1 MSLLTVEELRSARNF
16 HTDESLWKLC
26 REAASYAVRP
36 PFSPEDRADCAAELM
51 TAALATVQTDA
62 PIVRHGSPAS
72 VLWFIGQNL
81 DRDETSITRQL
92 ASMPRVADSRFTFT
106 ALANRAADW
115 RRSEVAARE
124 RAELGA
130 GRDSAHHD
138 EPSPAVD
145 PTVHARK
152 LAEIS
157 TRAAAI
163 VAAEACEALG
173 YDAYMAPFAAADAA
187 RLPNGAERKF
197 SPVACLL
204 YQWARCIDGEQAA
217 SELGVGF
224 AAWRKRTSRAAKQV
238 RESYSLPE
246 LLAAIAGEP
255 CQTNRELFATTNGK
269 RVRGGHDATA
279 AKSRI
284 IAAGDWI
291 FAPRDES
298 REASAD
304 FKWPHDDRLGT
315 DAGSHSPRHESAV
328 TARAACKTT
337 YQRAAPVA
345 SRTRR
350 DVAHRD
356 GLSDAHRIVRQRAA
370 LGAALQAS
378 DSKPSKNAVGRTA
391 GKPPERMASRVVRLG
406 IE

>member
-1 MSLLTVEELRSARNF
+1 MSLLTIEELRSARNF

-36 PFSPEDRADCAAELM
+36 PFTPDDRADCAAELM
-51 TAALATVQTDA
+51 TSALAAVQTDAPTVRRGSPDA

-81 DRDETSITRQL
+81 DRDEASITTRQL
-92 ASMPRVADSRFTFT
+92 ASMPRVSDSRFTFT

-157 TRAAAI
+157 TRAARI
-163 VAAEACEALG
+163 VAIEATESLGMDPGTDAEPSAVC
-173 YDAYMAPFAAADAA
+173 
-187 RLPNGAERKF
+187 
-197 SPVACLL
+197 CLL

-255 CQTNRELFATTNGK
+255 CQTGRELFATTNGK

-350 DVAHRD
+350 DVANRD
-356 GLSDAHRIVRQRAA
+356 GLTDEHRIVRQRAA